1 MSNPLDPCRTCFWSA
16 ELTRADARIWCSH
29 AVHHGWH
36 TEQACKGAG
45 YRADNRP
52 ASSQRVRG

>member
-1 MSNPLDPCRTCFWSA
+1 MSDPLVLCRSCFWSA
-16 ELTRADARIWCSH
+16 EITRSDARIWCSH

-45 YRADNRP
+45 YRTDTRRQQG
-52 ASSQRVRG
+52 SG